1 MMVTTININNDLMAK
16 LQLKSDATGLK
27 VDDLV
32 EKCLSDNLDVFDDE
46 ITLRDISHSQMRNEV
61 IDYMKKHSIGDAL
74 EISDALRLDVF
85 DVNEIMVELIKEGI
99 LEEL

>member
-1 MMVTTININNDLMAK
+1 MTTSININNDLMDK
-16 LQLKSDATGLK
+16 LQLKSDATGLN

-46 ITLRDISHSQMRNEV
+46 ITLRDISRSQMRSEV

-74 EISDALRLDVF
+74 EIADALRLDVF
-85 DVNEIMVELIKEGI
+85 EVNEIMVELINEGI